1 MWKGRQNVKNI
12 TYLHL
17 YIHDG
22 YEINYI
28 TWDEEIQKRT
38 SRIIIWFTVGV
49 NGFYDNWLQDLLLVM
64 SVLLDKVQW
73 IAEREK
79 LGVEEEENICP
90 KMDQTVEPI
99 LSFLSRPDVDDDGAD
114 DMD

>member
-1 MWKGRQNVKNI
+1 
-12 TYLHL
+12 
-17 YIHDG
+17 
-22 YEINYI
+22 
-28 TWDEEIQKRT
+28 
-38 SRIIIWFTVGV
+38 
-49 NGFYDNWLQDLLLVM
+49 M